1 MDFVHSFANGQRNV
15 ESTSYIEF
23 YEYIVLNNI
32 IMGLQTQKCK
42 ILWKVNFQKSA
53 LLLLEH
59 FYDMLES

>member
-1 MDFVHSFANGQRNV
+1 MDREMLKVT
-15 ESTSYIEF
+15 TSYIEF

-42 ILWKVNFQKSA
+42 ILWKLNFQKSA

-59 FYDMLES
+59 YYDMLES